1 MRRLSALADK
11 TAVLSE
17 LNVTVRGSVL
27 CPGINSC
34 DETVASGLRSPTFNV
49 QVSMLLFFNRATIY
63 EKHKL
68 NYDNYNYY
76 YYYYYIRL
84 TAFFPGQ
91 PG

>member
-34 DETVASGLRSPTFNV
+34 DETAASGLRSPTFNV
-49 QVSMLLFFNRATIY
+49 QVSMLLFFNSATIY
-63 EKHKL
+63 AKNKL
-68 NYDNYNYY
+68 SYDYNNNNNYY
-76 YYYYYIRL
+76 YICL

-91 PG
+91 AG